1 MKAIAFDTLEFVK
14 RLRAANFSE
23 AQAEAMVEA
32 IAAVVTEQLATK
44 ADLQDLRRDL
54 MAEMN
59 DLRRHIDAGLEAAR
73 QEARSQQENLRRDL
87 EGQIEALRRD
97 LEGQIEAL
105 RRDLEGQI
113 EALRRDV
120 AELRRELKESEYR
133 LTIRLG
139 GMLAA
144 AVAVV
149 AALVKLL

>member
-1 MKAIAFDTLEFVK
+1 MKAIALDTLEFVK
-14 RLRAANFSE
+14 RLRAANFTE

-44 ADLQDLRRDL
+44 GD
-54 MAEMN
+54 
-59 DLRRHIDAGLEAAR
+59 I
-73 QEARSQQENLRRDL
+73 
-87 EGQIEALRRD
+87 
-97 LEGQIEAL
+97 
-105 RRDLEGQI
+105 
-113 EALRRDV
+113 
-120 AELRRELKESEYR
+120 AELRRELGAEIESVRRELGAEIESVRREIKESEYR

>member
-44 ADLQDLRRDL
+44 GD
-54 MAEMN
+54 
-59 DLRRHIDAGLEAAR
+59 I
-73 QEARSQQENLRRDL
+73 
-87 EGQIEALRRD
+87 
-97 LEGQIEAL
+97 
-105 RRDLEGQI
+105 
-113 EALRRDV
+113 
-120 AELRRELKESEYR
+120 AELRRELGAEIESVRREIKEAEYR

-144 AVAVV
+144 AIAVV

>member
-1 MKAIAFDTLEFVK
+1 MKVIAFDTLEFVK

-44 ADLQDLRRDL
+44 ADLLEWRRDI
-54 MAEMN
+54 EVK
-59 DLRRHIDAGLEAAR
+59 
-73 QEARSQQENLRRDL
+73 
-87 EGQIEALRRD
+87 IEALRRD
-97 LEGQIEAL
+97 LEGQIE
-105 RRDLEGQI
+105 
-113 EALRRDV
+113 V
-120 AELRRELKESEYR
+120 LRREIKESEYR

-144 AVAVV
+144 AIAVV

>member
-44 ADLQDLRRDL
+44 ADIAELRRELGGDIN
-54 MAEMN
+54 E
-59 DLRRHIDAGLEAAR
+59 LRRYLEAGLEAG
-73 QEARSQQENLRRDL
+73 RSNL
-87 EGQIEALRRD
+87 ETQNAALRRD
-97 LEGQIEAL
+97 LEAQIEGV
-105 RRDLEGQI
+105 RRDLEAQI
-113 EALRRDV
+113 EGVRHDV
-120 AELRRELKESEYR
+120 AELRREIKESEYR
-133 LTIRLG
+133 VTIRLG

-144 AVAVV
+144 AIAVV

>member
-44 ADLQDLRRDL
+44 GDIAELRLEIEAVKRELKGDIDAVKRELKAEIDAVRRDL
-54 MAEMN
+54 GAE
-59 DLRRHIDAGLEAAR
+59 IGTI
-73 QEARSQQENLRRDL
+73 RRDL
-87 EGQIEALRRD
+87 GTEIDA
-97 LEGQIEAL
+97 
-105 RRDLEGQI
+105 
-113 EALRRDV
+113 V
-120 AELRRELKESEYR
+120 RREIKDTEYR